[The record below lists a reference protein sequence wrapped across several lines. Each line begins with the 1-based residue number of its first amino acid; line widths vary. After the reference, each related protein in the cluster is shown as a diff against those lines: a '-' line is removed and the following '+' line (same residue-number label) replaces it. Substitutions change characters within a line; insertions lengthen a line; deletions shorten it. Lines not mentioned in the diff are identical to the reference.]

1 MKKRK
6 CANSNC
12 DEYFEI
18 KNAIK
23 RFCCLSCKN
32 NAAYEYEKKIYSWE
46 IKQFKGRRKNIKILE
61 YVMLSGRTIISLRQL
76 KILGFDFD
84 AAYISL
90 IDEDK
95 NQIFRYGNIGVKSI
109 SKKLFKL
116 SHIKN

>member
-1 MKKRK
+1 MEKRK
-6 CANSNC
+6 CAYSKC
-12 DEYFEI
+12 DVYFEI
-18 KNAIK
+18 KNPKK
-23 RFCCLSCKN
+23 RFCHIICKN
-32 NAAYEYEKKIYSWE
+32 KAAYEYQQKTYPYE

-61 YVMLSGRTIISLRQL
+61 YVMLLGRTIISLRQL

-95 NQIFRYGNIGVKSI
+95 NQIFRYGNIGVKLI

>member
-1 MKKRK
+1 MQKRK
-6 CANSNC
+6 CANSKC

-18 KNAIK
+18 KNPK
-23 RFCCLSCKN
+23 KSFCCLSCKN
-32 NAAYEYEKKIYSWE
+32 KAAYEYEQKIYSWE

-61 YVMLSGRTIISLRQL
+61 YVMLSGRTIISFRQL